1 MNELKSLFSLGRRV
15 RVRVR
20 VLVEL
25 WLEGQA
31 EFGGVGGWAGCANE

>member
-1 MNELKSLFSLGRRV
+1 MTVNELKSLFSLDR

-31 EFGGVGGWAGCANE
+31 EFGRGGAGCANE